1 MNVQIIN
8 KSKHA
13 TPNYETKGAAGMDLR
28 ANIEKEIGKHDA
40 TIALVDFSEQFIL
53 FSPYPITH
61 FGYHTPVDQQ
71 LSAAYQWLDKT
82 EKGRYILVDEKHVRN
97 SCFKK
102 EMATSVGY
110 AHRVHWVLLSPK
122 ALTEA
127 CPLPKTTT
135 EIFSYIP
142 DRPKT

>member
-1 MNVQIIN
+1 
-8 KSKHA
+8 
-13 TPNYETKGAAGMDLR
+13 
-28 ANIEKEIGKHDA
+28 
-40 TIALVDFSEQFIL
+40 
-53 FSPYPITH
+53 
-61 FGYHTPVDQQ
+61 GYHTPVDQQ

-110 AHRVHWVLLSPK
+110 AHRAHWVLLSHE
-122 ALTEA
+122 ALTEK
-127 CPLPKTTT
+127 CPLTKTAT

-142 DRPKT
+142 DRPVT